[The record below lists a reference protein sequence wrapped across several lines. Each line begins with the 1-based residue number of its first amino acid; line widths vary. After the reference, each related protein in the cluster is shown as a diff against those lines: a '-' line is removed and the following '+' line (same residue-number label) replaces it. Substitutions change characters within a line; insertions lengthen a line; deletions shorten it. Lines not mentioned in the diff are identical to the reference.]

1 MLLFVEHQL
10 SEICRLIDSIEC
22 YDHCTIKPGMR
33 QSPAPGRWVEQILYS
48 GAEHFPYNHNSIF
61 PLHK

>member
-10 SEICRLIDSIEC
+10 FEMCRPIDSIES
-22 YDHCTIKPGMR
+22 YDHCTIKSGMR
-33 QSPAPGRWVEQILYS
+33 QSPAPDRWVEQILHG
-48 GAEHFPYNHNSIF
+48 GAEHFSYNHNSIF

>member
-10 SEICRLIDSIEC
+10 SEICRPIDSIES
-22 YDHCTIKPGMR
+22 YDHCTVKSGMP
-33 QSPAPGRWVEQILYS
+33 QSPLPERWDEQILYG